1 VKSGD
6 GFVAAIALL
15 GAGVLAL
22 ALLLYLGGCA

>member
-15 GAGVLAL
+15 GAGVLAVG
-22 ALLLYLGGCA
+22 LLLYFSGC